1 MSLTRQTMKILHLL
15 LIPVFAVIMTFAY
28 ASNYDEVGANP
39 QIVKTQIKSKN
50 AESED
55 VKYAAYLIDGTASAS
70 KLAAQRSHTVAGKD
84 ERNFSIFTGI
94 TVILMVYFFSQFEF
108 FDK

>member
-1 MSLTRQTMKILHLL
+1 MKALRLL
-15 LIPVFAVIMTFAY
+15 LIVIFAVMTNMAY
-28 ASNYDEVGANP
+28 AKDANVVSEASP
-39 QIVKTQIKSKN
+39 VVQTQFHSK

-55 VKYAAYLIDGTASAS
+55 AKYAAYSVDGITSAS

-84 ERNFSIFTGI
+84 ERNFAIFTGI